1 MLIKKDYSEE
11 LLLAKKICD
20 ELLAGNK
27 NAIVELYKSYQ
38 KIFFNFAQ
46 RRIYNKDVGHIE
58 SVLTNFWLELLTAKA
73 ICSYQARASFKSY
86 LMTIL
91 KRRVVDDNRKFE
103 KYQLNVTTVDGDE
116 KDTAPNPEDIVIK
129 EQHKR
134 IVKEALLMLLDN
146 SPKDAALIRMNLSGL
161 TYRQMA
167 EKKLNDKKTDVDVIK
182 KRTDSIKKQFTRKRT
197 GSLAKFKICIDRCLE
212 HHGLQAADLM
222 N

>member
-1 MLIKKDYSEE
+1 MLVKKDYSEE
-11 LLLAKKICD
+11 FRLAKKICN

-27 NAIVELYKSYQ
+27 KAIVDLYRNYQ
-38 KIFFNFAQ
+38 QMFFNFAH
-46 RRIYNKDVGHIE
+46 RRIFNKETGHVE
-58 SVLTNFWLELLTAKA
+58 SVLTNFWIELLNAKA

-91 KRRVVDDNRKFE
+91 KRRIIDDNRKFE
-103 KYQLNVTTVDGDE
+103 RYPSNVTMIDDEGD
-116 KDTAPNPEDIVIK
+116 TSPSPEDIVIK

-134 IVKEALLMLLDN
+134 IVKEALLMLTDN
-146 SPKDAALIRMNLSGL
+146 SPKDADLIRMNLSGL

-167 EKKLNDKKTDVDVIK
+167 EKELNNKKINNDVIQ

-197 GSLAKFKICIDRCLE
+197 GSLAKFEICLNRCLA
-212 HHGLQAADLM
+212 HHGLNAADIM